1 VVAADLHIP
10 AEAVEVLAQWVA
22 MHLELMLE
30 PAALVIQY
38 LYQEYQLLMLVVVAA
53 VAEILPQS
61 AAPEEQVAVARVVLM
76 LEVQMVQ

>member
-1 VVAADLHIP
+1 VVAEELHIP

-38 LYQEYQLLMLVVVAA
+38 LYQEYQLLMLVVAA
-53 VAEILPQS
+53 VAAEILPQS
-61 AAPEEQVAVARVVLM
+61 VAPEEQVAVARVVLI
-76 LEVQMVQ
+76 LEVRMAQ